1 VSKADEIA
9 QKWAKWPPPSPHRE
23 AIIDFVARGR
33 ASIVQ
38 SAPDQPPLLMFED
51 GGSMELSKVRC
62 GEKEPFYHAD
72 RPEKRVRADYRAT
85 QYSDVC
91 GTINELKRI
100 IAEEPE
106 RTAQE
111 PEYLQSL
118 IDDARYMIGRMYLR
132 QGEYNEFA
140 DRLAALRREMA
151 EVPIQ
156 DRAPAD
162 SGPDEIERALRAN
175 PGCAATEKDRL
186 DELAEQ
192 VRAVANGQEGRLREH
207 KAVALDV
214 YRAYLDIKGAR
225 DWSKEEAETEAEE
238 DAR

>member
-1 VSKADEIA
+1 MSKAEEIA
-9 QKWAKWPPPSPHRE
+9 QRWAKWLPPSPHRE
-23 AIIDFVARGR
+23 AVIDFVGRGR

-72 RPEKRVRADYRAT
+72 RPEERVRADYRAT

-91 GTINELKRI
+91 GTIDELKRI
-100 IAEEPE
+100 FAEEPE
-106 RTAQE
+106 RVRRK
-111 PEYLQSL
+111 PDYVQSL
-118 IDDARYMIGRMYLR
+118 VDDARHMTRRMYRR
-132 QGEYNEFA
+132 QREYNKLA
-140 DRLAALRREMA
+140 QRLGELHRQMA
-151 EVPIQ
+151 EVPVQ

-162 SGPDEIERALRAN
+162 EGLDEIEQMLRAN
-175 PGCAATEKDRL
+175 PASAETDKDRL

-207 KAVALDV
+207 KAVALAV

-225 DWSKEEAETEAEE
+225 DWTDEESETEEG
-238 DAR
+238 

>member
-1 VSKADEIA
+1 MTEADEIA
-9 QKWAKWPPPSPHRE
+9 QRWAKWLPPSPHRE
-23 AIIDFVARGR
+23 AIIDFIARGR

-38 SAPDQPPLLMFED
+38 GAPDQPPLLMFED

-62 GEKEPFYHAD
+62 CEKEPFYHAD
-72 RPEKRVRADYRAT
+72 RPDKRVRADYRAT

-91 GTINELKRI
+91 GTMDELKRI

-106 RTAQE
+106 RVRRE
-111 PEYLQSL
+111 PDYVQSL
-118 IDDARYMIGRMYLR
+118 IDVARHMTGRMYRR
-132 QGEYNEFA
+132 QREYNNLA
-140 DRLAALRREMA
+140 QRLGELHRQMA
-151 EVPIQ
+151 EVPVQ

-162 SGPDEIERALRAN
+162 EGLDEIERLLRAD
-175 PGCAATEKDRL
+175 PGCAEAQKERL

-207 KAVALDV
+207 KAVALAV

-225 DWSKEEAETEAEE
+225 DWTNEESETEEE
-238 DAR
+238 